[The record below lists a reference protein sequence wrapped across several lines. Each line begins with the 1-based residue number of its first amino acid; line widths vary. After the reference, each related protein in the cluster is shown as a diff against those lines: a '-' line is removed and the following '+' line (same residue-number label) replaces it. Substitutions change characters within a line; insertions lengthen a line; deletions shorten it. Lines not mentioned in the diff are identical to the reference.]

1 MYKNR
6 FIVFVIVLG
15 LQISGGWVAGIAQEL
30 ADPSGAG
37 EVGELSLSMLADL
50 PLEVLTNLEVAEVYA
65 ASRYPQKVSEAPSS
79 VSVVTADE
87 IRKYGYRNLG
97 EILQSL
103 RGFST
108 TYDRNYTYVGVRG
121 FGRTGDYNSR
131 MLLLV
136 NGHRMNENVYHSA
149 SVDNEF
155 PLDLDLIE
163 RVEVV
168 RGPSSSLYGGGAL
181 FGAINVVTK
190 RGSHLKGP
198 EVSAEFGSFD
208 AYKGR
213 VSYGNR
219 FANGVEL
226 LFSGSYFDSQGNRT
240 LYYPEY
246 DDPRTSNGIA
256 RNRDYESSDRYFL
269 QVSYKELTLSGAQSS
284 RRKGVPTGSYGTA
297 FNFPENWTDDER
309 SFLDLRHEHVFEN
322 ELRLVSRV
330 FYDRY
335 RYQGLY
341 TYDYAEEADA
351 PILPVINDDRNWG
364 DWWGVEVT
372 GNKMVFDRHRVSMG
386 FEYRDNVRQ
395 DQYNADAVPEDYYHV
410 HLNDKRSSQ
419 IWSPFAQAD
428 FQVVSNVVWSASV
441 RHDQYDDLGGTTN
454 PRLGLI
460 YNPHPTTAL
469 KALYGTAFRAPNAY
483 ELYYQDDGL
492 SFRSNPDLKPETIDT
507 YELVWEQGFGDHWRS
522 SLSGFYYEIEDLISE
537 TYDEEQGLGYFDNI
551 DAIRARGVE
560 LELEGKFP
568 GGLRSRF
575 SYSVQ
580 RTEDATT
587 HMVLASAPK
596 QMAKLNLIVPLYQ
609 EKVFA
614 GVELQYATGRK
625 TLLGNDTGD
634 VFLANATLFSHEI
647 LDGLEVSASVY
658 NLFDRRI
665 FHPGAAEHLQ
675 DRIEQDGRTFRI
687 KANYR
692 F

>member
-1 MYKNR
+1 VSKNR

-15 LQISGGWVAGIAQEL
+15 LQISGGCVAGIAQEL

-65 ASRYPQKVSEAPSS
+65 ASRYPQKVTEAPSS

-190 RGSHLKGP
+190 RGVDLKGP

-256 RNRDYESSDRYFL
+256 RNRRTRLFCFITPERW
-269 QVSYKELTLSGAQSS
+269 GIW
-284 RRKGVPTGSYGTA
+284 RR
-297 FNFPENWTDDER
+297 
-309 SFLDLRHEHVFEN
+309 
-322 ELRLVSRV
+322 
-330 FYDRY
+330 
-335 RYQGLY
+335 
-341 TYDYAEEADA
+341 
-351 PILPVINDDRNWG
+351 
-364 DWWGVEVT
+364 
-372 GNKMVFDRHRVSMG
+372 
-386 FEYRDNVRQ
+386 
-395 DQYNADAVPEDYYHV
+395 
-410 HLNDKRSSQ
+410 
-419 IWSPFAQAD
+419 
-428 FQVVSNVVWSASV
+428 
-441 RHDQYDDLGGTTN
+441 
-454 PRLGLI
+454 
-460 YNPHPTTAL
+460 
-469 KALYGTAFRAPNAY
+469 
-483 ELYYQDDGL
+483 
-492 SFRSNPDLKPETIDT
+492 
-507 YELVWEQGFGDHWRS
+507 
-522 SLSGFYYEIEDLISE
+522 
-537 TYDEEQGLGYFDNI
+537 
-551 DAIRARGVE
+551 
-560 LELEGKFP
+560 
-568 GGLRSRF
+568 
-575 SYSVQ
+575 
-580 RTEDATT
+580 
-587 HMVLASAPK
+587 
-596 QMAKLNLIVPLYQ
+596 
-609 EKVFA
+609 
-614 GVELQYATGRK
+614 
-625 TLLGNDTGD
+625 
-634 VFLANATLFSHEI
+634 
-647 LDGLEVSASVY
+647 
-658 NLFDRRI
+658 
-665 FHPGAAEHLQ
+665 
-675 DRIEQDGRTFRI
+675 
-687 KANYR
+687 
-692 F
+692 